1 MTMPPSVREL
11 IPGVFLLETELD
23 DFDVRSAVIVGS
35 TRAAVWD
42 TLAHPAQM
50 SPVGD
55 LVSGM
60 PLLVVYSHADWD
72 HVWGTR
78 GVRLPEEIVAHEL
91 AGKRFAADVPEKLEE
106 KRRAQPRVWDDVE
119 LLPPTRLFRDK
130 LSIDLGGATL
140 ELHHLPGHT
149 ADSIVG
155 WIPEWGIWLAA
166 DAVETPLPVVNDG
179 AAVPGW
185 IDELTRWADIDSLTH
200 VIPSHGRLGGRDLLK
215 ENIAYLQSLT
225 QGGDE
230 PPGDALRPFYR
241 DTHNRNVQAMLR
253 RGD

>member
-11 IPGVFLLETELD
+11 IPGLFLLETEFD

-35 TRAAVWD
+35 ARAVVWD
-42 TLAHPAQM
+42 TLAHPEQM
-50 SPVGD
+50 SPVAD

-78 GVRLPEEIVAHEL
+78 GVELPEEIVAHEI
-91 AGKRFAADVPEKLEE
+91 AGQRFAADVPEKLAE
-106 KRRAQPRVWDDVE
+106 KRRVQPRVWDDVK
-119 LLPPTRLFRDK
+119 LLAPTRLFRDT

-155 WIPEWGIWLAA
+155 WIPEWGAWLAA

-179 AAVPGW
+179 GAVPGW
-185 IDELTRWADIDSLTH
+185 IDELTRWADTDGLTQ

-215 ENIAYLQSLT
+215 ANISYLQSLT

-230 PPGDALRPFYR
+230 PPGDAMRPFYR
-241 DTHNRNVQAMLR
+241 DTHKRNVQAMLR